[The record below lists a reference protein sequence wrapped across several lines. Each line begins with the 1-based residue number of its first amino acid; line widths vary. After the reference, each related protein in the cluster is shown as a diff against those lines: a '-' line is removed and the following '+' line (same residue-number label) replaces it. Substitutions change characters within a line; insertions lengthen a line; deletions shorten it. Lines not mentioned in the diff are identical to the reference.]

1 MSFEASGE
9 NPLSHVV
16 PHALKQE
23 AFDLG
28 PLTPEGVVTLFS
40 DQIVMMIV
48 AGLLLCFFFPILVR
62 RRQDKSETGAMVP
75 TGFANFIELICEY
88 FRNQVAIP
96 ILGARHADR
105 FVKYVWS
112 VFFFV
117 LTMNLLGIVPIAT
130 ILSPWGLH
138 LGGTATGNIWVTAT
152 LAVTTLVMMVWN
164 GLRFGGTAYLAHFS
178 PGPIWLAPLMIPLEV
193 IGLFAK
199 VFALA
204 VRLFANMLA
213 GHVLL
218 AVLVSMILS
227 AGAVLGTVGGIAVA
241 VPVVVGS
248 IAINFLEIFVAFLQ
262 AFIFTYLTVVFI
274 GLSVNVHHDEHEEAA
289 AH

>member
-1 MSFEASGE
+1 MSLEASGE
-9 NPLSHVV
+9 NPLSHVI
-16 PHALKQE
+16 PHPLRQE
-23 AFDLG
+23 VLDLG
-28 PLTPEGVVTLFS
+28 PLTPDGVVTVLS
-40 DQIVMMIV
+40 DQIVMMIA
-48 AGLLLCFFFPILVR
+48 AGLLLCLFLPFLVR
-62 RRQDKSETGAMVP
+62 RRQDASETGSMVP
-75 TGFANFIELICEY
+75 KGFASFIEMICEY
-88 FRNQVAIP
+88 FRNQVALP
-96 ILGARHADR
+96 ILGKEHGDR

-117 LTMNLLGIVPIAT
+117 LTMNLLGILPIAT
-130 ILSPWGLH
+130 VVSPWGLH

-152 LAVTTLVMMVWN
+152 LAVTTLVMMVFN
-164 GLRFGGTAYLAHFS
+164 GLRYGGTAYLAHFA

-218 AVLVSMILS
+218 AVLVSMILA
-227 AGAVLGTVGGIAVA
+227 AGTALGTVGGLAVA
-241 VPVVVGS
+241 VPVVAGS

-274 GLSVNVHHDEHEEAA
+274 GLSVNVHHEGHEEAA